1 MSENSSFARLLSI
14 TVDPRYW
21 KTNFF
26 DDEFIKTA
34 ILSRS
39 DTWEEKDFNLKSLIY
54 DYIRLFLLT
63 ILLRALI
70 KTASN

>member
-1 MSENSSFARLLSI
+1 MSENSSFARLLGI